1 MHHRHYVSKQTVQE
15 HLCSFGNVVYV
26 DFRYRQ
32 VNCPD
37 CGKVVE
43 KLDFVEPYARITTRL
58 AEAVSQMCEHMSI
71 DEVVFRLKNC

>member
-1 MHHRHYVSKQTVQE
+1 MESYAHLLTGLKNNIFGSSPIFTVE
-15 HLCSFGNVVYV
+15 IYWYFCY
-26 DFRYRQ
+26 
-32 VNCPD
+32 

-43 KLDFVEPYARITTRL
+43 KLDFVETYTRIITRL